1 MSLYSPLVIG
11 PAAFG
16 AIGLGLAWAAPA
28 RTSIAFF
35 AGAAAAGLAY
45 VAALQP
51 SLIGDWSPDGLFAV
65 AAGGAGLAAGALLG
79 GAGKL
84 IGMAARDTGGRL
96 AIVAGGHLAPL
107 ILVALVAALLR
118 LHA

>member
-16 AIGLGLAWAAPA
+16 AVGLGLAWAAPA
-28 RTSIAFF
+28 RAWIAFF
-35 AGAAAAGLAY
+35 AGLAAAGLAY
-45 VAALQP
+45 AAVLEP
-51 SLIGDWSPDGLFAV
+51 SLVGDWSQDGLLAV
-65 AAGGAGLAAGALLG
+65 AAGGAALAAGVLLG

-96 AIVAGGHLAPL
+96 AIVAGG
-107 ILVALVAALLR
+107 
-118 LHA
+118 